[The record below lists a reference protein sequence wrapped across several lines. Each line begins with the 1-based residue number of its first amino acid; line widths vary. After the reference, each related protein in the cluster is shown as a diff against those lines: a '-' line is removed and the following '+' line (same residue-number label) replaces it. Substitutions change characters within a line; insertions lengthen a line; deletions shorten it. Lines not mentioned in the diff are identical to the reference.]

1 MAAMFVCYKTP
12 ADPAAFDAYYAN
24 VHIPI
29 AKKIPG
35 LRKVEITTGPVT
47 TPAGAPTDV
56 YVIAVLRFDD
66 LAALQAAFASPEGKA
81 AAADLA
87 NFAGG
92 GADLFISET
101 REV

>member
-1 MAAMFVCYKTP
+1 M
-12 ADPAAFDAYYAN
+12 
-24 VHIPI
+24 
-29 AKKIPG
+29 
-35 LRKVEITTGPVT
+35 
-47 TPAGAPTDV
+47 
-56 YVIAVLRFDD
+56 IAVLRFDD